1 MIISEYS
8 NLDIV
13 MLLFLIF

>member
-1 MIISEYS
+1 MIILEYS